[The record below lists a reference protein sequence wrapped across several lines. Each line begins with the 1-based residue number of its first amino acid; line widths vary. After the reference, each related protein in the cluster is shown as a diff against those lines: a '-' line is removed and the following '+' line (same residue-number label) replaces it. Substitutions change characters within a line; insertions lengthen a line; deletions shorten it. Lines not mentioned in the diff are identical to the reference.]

1 MFSNLSLSHRRPQKT
16 LVNARPRLSVLR
28 GKQMKRIPFLLFLV
42 LMISGCEPDTGGTR
56 TIYRENMGEAW
67 PLTIE
72 KGYLHCVCADR
83 RGFPLFQCAKGAI
96 AVHDPLEGITYSV
109 NGVHAPQFVTAADIE
124 QIRRTDPEDPLVK
137 IDLGPLIARGLELCP
152 S

>member
-1 MFSNLSLSHRRPQKT
+1 MI
-16 LVNARPRLSVLR
+16 
-28 GKQMKRIPFLLFLV
+28 RIPFLLFLV
-42 LMISGCEPDTGGTR
+42 LMISGCEPNTGRTQ
-56 TIYRENMGEAW
+56 TIYREKMGEAW

-72 KGYLHCVCADR
+72 KGYLHCDCADR

-96 AVHDPLEGITYSV
+96 IVHDPLEGITYSV
-109 NGVHAPQFVTAADIE
+109 NGVHAPQFITAADIE
-124 QIRRTDPEDPLVK
+124 QIRRPDPEDPSVK